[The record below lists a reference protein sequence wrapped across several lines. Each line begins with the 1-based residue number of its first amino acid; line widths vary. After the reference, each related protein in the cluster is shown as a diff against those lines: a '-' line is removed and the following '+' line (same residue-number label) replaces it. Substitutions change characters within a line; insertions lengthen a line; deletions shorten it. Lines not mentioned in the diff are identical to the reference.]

1 MDVKNFLLTD
11 LIPYEKNPRKNDGAV
26 DAVAKSIEEF
36 GFKVPIVIDKDN
48 VIICGHTRLKAAQ
61 KLELKSVPCIIAD
74 DLSPEKIKAFRLADN
89 KVSELALWDDAFLV
103 EELNDLNV
111 FNIDMSDFGFDI
123 SEVGKRQKSWARTEK
138 YCDLKKKIK
147 LHSNGAVICST
158 LYEVGKKGIP
168 IDKIKENP
176 NNVPLFADNLVDF
189 LEHVLGSNLSKGDW
203 CLCTTP
209 RRRHREFHFSTE
221 ICKAAAKTLNLP
233 FYEDAFS
240 AKNRNRIK
248 PEFIM
253 EKNPKEN
260 NVIVYD
266 DVVTTCET
274 IRTVRQLLID
284 AGHIPFLVVGIRNIT
299 MHEGEKNDVSTKKRN

>member
-11 LIPYEKNPRKNDGAV
+11 LIPYEKNPRNNDSAV
-26 DAVAKSIEEF
+26 DAVAKSIEQF
-36 GFKVPIVIDKDN
+36 GFKVPIVIDADN
-48 VIICGHTRLKAAQ
+48 IVVCGHTRLKAAQ
-61 KLELKSVPCIIAD
+61 KLGLESVPCIVAD

-89 KVSELALWDDAFLV
+89 KVSELALWDEAFLI
-103 EELNDLNV
+103 EELNDLERS
-111 FNIDMSDFGFDI
+111 IDMTDFGFDI
-123 SEVGKRQKSWARTEK
+123 SDVGKRQKSWARTEK

-168 IDKIKENP
+168 IAQIKENP
-176 NNVPLFADNLVDF
+176 NNVPLFADNFVDY
-189 LEHVLGSNLSKGDW
+189 LKHVLGNNLSKGDW

-209 RRRHREFHFSTE
+209 RRRHKEGFHFSTE
-221 ICKAAAKTLNLP
+221 ICKAAAKILNLP
-233 FYEDAFS
+233 FYEDAF
-240 AKNRNRIK
+240 AAVNRTRIE

-253 EKNPKEN
+253 EKNPKET

-266 DVVTTCET
+266 DVITTGET

-299 MHEGEKNDVSTKKRN
+299 MQKGG

>member
-1 MDVKNFLLTD
+1 MEIKDIAISA
-11 LIPYEKNPRKNDGAV
+11 LIPYEKNPRNNDSAV
-26 DAVAKSIEEF
+26 DAVSNSIKQF
-36 GFKVPIVIDKDN
+36 GFKVPIVIDKDK
-48 VIICGHTRLKAAQ
+48 VIVCGHTRLKAAQ
-61 KLELKSVPCIIAD
+61 KLGLQSVPCVVAD

-89 KVSELALWDDAFLV
+89 KVSELADWDDAFLV
-103 EELNDLNV
+103 EELNDLTI
-111 FNIDMSDFGFDI
+111 FDIDMADFGFDI
-123 SEVGKRQKSWARTEK
+123 SDVAKRQKSWARIEK

-168 IDKIKENP
+168 ITQIKENP
-176 NNVPLFADNLVDF
+176 NNVPLFADNLVDY

-209 RRRHREFHFSTE
+209 RRRHKEGFHFSTE
-221 ICKAAAKTLNLP
+221 ICKAAAKILNLP

-240 AKNRNRIK
+240 AVNRTRIE

-253 EKNPKEN
+253 EKNPAQT

-266 DVVTTCET
+266 DVVSTGET

-284 AGHIPFLVVGIRNIT
+284 AGHVSFLVVAIKNIA
-299 MHEGEKNDVSTKKRN
+299 MKKGG